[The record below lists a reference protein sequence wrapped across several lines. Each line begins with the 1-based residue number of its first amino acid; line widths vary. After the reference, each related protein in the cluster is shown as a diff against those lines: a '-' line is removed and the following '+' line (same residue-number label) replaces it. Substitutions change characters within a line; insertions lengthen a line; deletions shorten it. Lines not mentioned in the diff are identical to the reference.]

1 MIQSMSEVHFKTNIL
16 LKNIIGKDL
25 ITDDNIAVLEIVKN
39 SFDAGSPTVELEF
52 KNICPTSIISNG
64 ELVSSLII
72 SDKGVGMDRDGLINR
87 WLNIAYSEKKEQSWM
102 NGRRQAGSKG
112 VGRFSCD
119 RLGKHLTI
127 FTKARENPC
136 LCLEIDW
143 TVFENIDAQNSE
155 IQDVTFELK
164 EIPDN
169 QAKQITGWDKFE
181 QGTILVISDLREQW
195 NENKILRLKRDLEKF
210 INPNQTFQNSSFSIR
225 IKADEFLERDSLQES
240 EILQINGYVRNQ
252 VFDRLN
258 FKTSSIVSSIDES
271 GDFIDTTLMDR
282 GRVVFDLRE
291 KNKYPHLRNVKAV
304 IYYLN
309 PYSKRYFATQT
320 GFSSID
326 FGSIFLFVNGFR
338 VPPYGDQGD
347 DWLGIEKRKSSG
359 VRRYLSTRE
368 VVGRIEVND
377 NNDNFRIITSRSG
390 IVRNDAFEELS
401 REGLPYGFFYNA
413 FRRLERFVVEGI
425 KWDKIDKSKEAHSGE
440 SYLLDDFSRD
450 KQILSVIK
458 KLIDAGQSDIIKLN
472 INEELV
478 QSILDKQIEEAKGS
492 IDTILDNLSE
502 ITQNIDIDGLQ
513 QYRQKLSNDS
523 AELDRLIAIAD
534 KLFPDSQKLL
544 EIKAVNKAIAA
555 KEDSF
560 NKMES
565 ELIATKQAKEKA
577 EAEALRLSQELAI
590 EKEKNTYLLTSSRT
604 MSEDAKNMV
613 HNIKIIALDIQSEI
627 NSLINNISAECVSL
641 TEIRES
647 LSLIKF
653 LNEKSLKIS
662 RLITRANFKS
672 ESDEQIVNVAGYL
685 EQYINIYKDVVEKCN
700 IDIHLNTNGIVYER
714 SISVLDLALIVDN
727 LVSNAQKANAR
738 NIYFEI
744 KKGDTKGIFII
755 VTDDGDGLDAKFQF
769 APDKIFELGVTTTDG
784 SGIGLYSVRAAL
796 RKIGCDIIYSGE
808 SASKKGAKFTITIN

>member
-1 MIQSMSEVHFKTNIL
+1 MSEVHFKTNIL

-39 SFDAGSPTVELEF
+39 SFDAGSPIVELEF
-52 KNICPTSIISNG
+52 KNILPSNHINNS
-64 ELVSSLII
+64 EVVSTLII
-72 SDKGVGMDRDGLINR
+72 SDKGVGMDQDGLINR

-119 RLGKHLTI
+119 RLGKRLSI
-127 FTKARENPC
+127 FTKARGCPC
-136 LCLEIDW
+136 LWLEIDW
-143 TVFENIDAQNSE
+143 TTFEDIDAQNKA
-155 IQDVTFELK
+155 IQDVAFELK
-164 EIPDN
+164 EILDD
-169 QAKQITGWDKFE
+169 QVKQITGWDNFE
-181 QGTILVISDLREQW
+181 QGTVLVISDLRERW

-210 INPNQTFQNSSFSIR
+210 INPNQPFQNLSFSIK
-225 IKADEFLERDSLQES
+225 IKAEEFYERDLLQES
-240 EILQINGYVRNQ
+240 EILKINGFVRNQ

-271 GDFIDTTLMDR
+271 GEYIDTALMDR
-282 GRVVFDLRE
+282 GRVVFDLKE

-309 PYSKRYFATQT
+309 PYSKRYFTLQT

-368 VVGRIEVND
+368 VVGRIEIND
-377 NNDNFRIITSRSG
+377 NNDDFRIITSRSG
-390 IVRNDAFEELS
+390 IVHNDAFEELS
-401 REGLPYGFFYNA
+401 REGMPYGFFYNA

-425 KWDKIDKSKEAHSGE
+425 KWDKVDNNKTELTPEEA
-440 SYLLDDFSRD
+440 YLLDDFSRD

-458 KLIDAGQSDIIKLN
+458 KLIDVGQSDIINLN
-472 INEELV
+472 INEDIV
-478 QSILDKQIEEAKGS
+478 QSILDKQVEEAKGS

-502 ITQNIDIDGLQ
+502 ITQNMDIDGLQ
-513 QYRQKLSNDS
+513 QYRQKLSADS
-523 AELDRLIAIAD
+523 AELDRLITIVD
-534 KLFPDSQKLL
+534 KLSPDSEKLL
-544 EIKAVNKAIAA
+544 EIKAVKKAIAER
-555 KEDSF
+555 EDSF
-560 NKMES
+560 NKMET
-565 ELIATKQAKEKA
+565 ELIAAKQAKIDA

-613 HNIKIIALDIQSEI
+613 HNIKIISLDIQSEI
-627 NSLINNISAECVSL
+627 NELLRVTSDEGTSS
-641 TEIRES
+641 TEIKES

-662 RLITRANFKS
+662 KLITRANFKS

-685 EQYINIYKDVVEKCN
+685 EQYIGIYKDVVEKCSIN
-700 IDIHLNTNGIVYER
+700 IHLNTNGVVYER

-727 LVSNAQKANAR
+727 LVSNSQKANAK
-738 NIYFEI
+738 NIFFEVNQI
-744 KKGDTKGIFII
+744 KDNGITIV
-755 VTDDGDGLDAKFQF
+755 VTDDGDGLDPAVQF
-769 APDKIFELGVTTTDG
+769 APEKIFELGVTTTDG
-784 SGIGLYSVRAAL
+784 SGIGLFSVRNSL
-796 RKIGCDIIYSGE
+796 RKIGCDIVYSGVNP
-808 SASKKGAKFTITIN
+808 AGKGAVFTITIN